1 MSISLQLRS
10 GNAPVQTALVQPV
23 VHTLPLSAKV
33 VWENN
38 APRLYI
44 NGKCTAPVFYGLSDI
59 HASRSYTEQA
69 QRNIAYFAEAGVH
82 LVQVD
87 CELRACFREDA
98 PEKAWIDPVVK
109 EVAGAIRANSQ
120 AAVIIRLH
128 MNAPVWWMQSHRDEL
143 NVLYNC
149 DPLDEGHAERLIG
162 KDLECVQRVSLAS
175 EKWKKDMGNMLASLC
190 EQLQETPEGDNIIG
204 IQVACGVFGEWHQ
217 WGFWEYDPDYSQP
230 MQQYFRR
237 FLKKR
242 YGSDAALQ
250 KAWNDP
256 ACTLDTATIPEPEK
270 RAKGDCG
277 VFRDPQHSQAVI
289 DSLQALQ
296 SAGPDAIIHFASI
309 IKKCWKRD
317 ILTGSFYGYFFTIGV
332 RAAVGGHLEV
342 HKLLEHP
349 DIDYLSAPFSYHPVN
364 RKCGGPGISRSLLES
379 IRLNRKLWLTEM
391 DQPPENEAEFPGG
404 GDPALRPRTIALLR
418 RNTLEPLSRGMG
430 FWFYDHR
437 IVPGG
442 SLYEKVG
449 WWEAEDLRQEIAQ
462 LQQMASEW
470 AGKPYTPSADVL
482 LVFDTEM
489 FYHISCG
496 EKDNKRFD
504 DPALFDIVLAVSRS
518 GAAFDSIYLKDLE
531 KAELDRYKTVIFAG
545 TPLLT
550 DEQKELISRRLKNNK
565 RHLVWCYAPGF
576 SNGKTLDVNFISELT
591 GLAVS
596 ETGAENPALAPAF
609 AADEANRTFDDWSSW
624 YFPSGRFETEEIR
637 EIFEC
642 AGVHIYSKDF
652 EDVIVGNFGTAI
664 HTAHGGKGT
673 VCLRNGEIRNVDLP
687 ADSTI
692 IIG

>member
-1 MSISLQLRS
+1 MSVPLKLVPGDVSAEAIS
-10 GNAPVQTALVQPV
+10 VQPV
-23 VHTLPLSAKV
+23 NHTLPLSAKV
-33 VWENN
+33 IWENN

-59 HASRSYTEQA
+59 HASRSYTPQA
-69 QRNIAYFAEAGVH
+69 QRNIGYFAEAGVD

-87 CELRACFREDA
+87 CELRACFLEDS
-98 PEKAWIDPVVK
+98 PEKAQIDPIIK
-109 EVAGAIRANSQ
+109 EVAGAIRANSR

-128 MNAPVWWMQSHRDEL
+128 MNAPVWWMQTYREEL

-175 EKWKKDMGNMLASLC
+175 EKWKQDMGRMLTSLC
-190 EQLQETPEGDNIIG
+190 EQLQETPEGDHIIG

-217 WGFWEYDPDYSQP
+217 WGFWEYDPDYSLP
-230 MQQYFRR
+230 MQRYFRR
-237 FLKKR
+237 FLKER

-256 ACTLDTATIPEPEK
+256 DCTLETAKIPEPEK
-270 RAKGDCG
+270 RVRSEFG
-277 VFRDPQHSQAVI
+277 VFRDPAVSRPVI

-309 IKKCWKRD
+309 IKKSWKRD
-317 ILTGSFYGYFFTIGV
+317 ILTGTFYGYFFTIGV
-332 RAAVGGHLEV
+332 RAAIGGHLEM

-364 RKCGGPGISRSLLES
+364 RQCGGPGISRSLLES

-404 GDPALRPRTIALLR
+404 GDPALRQRTIALLR

-437 IVPGG
+437 IVPSG

-449 WWEAEDLRQEIAQ
+449 WWEAEDIRREIAQ
-462 LQQMASEW
+462 LQQLAAEW
-470 AGKPYTPSADVL
+470 AEKPYLPAADVL

-489 FYHISCG
+489 FYHVSCG
-496 EKDNKRFD
+496 EKENKRFD
-504 DPALFDIVLAVSRS
+504 DPALFNIVLAVSRT
-518 GAAFDSIYLKDLE
+518 GAAFDSIFLKDLE
-531 KAELDRYKTVIFAG
+531 KADLERYKTVIFAG
-545 TPLLT
+545 TPLIT
-550 DEQKELISRRLKNNK
+550 EEQKEIISRRLKNSQ
-565 RHLVWCYAPGF
+565 RHIVWCYAPGF

-591 GLAVS
+591 GISTAV
-596 ETGAENPALAPAF
+596 TKAANPALSPVFIAS
-609 AADEANRTFDDWSSW
+609 EECRKFDSWTSW
-624 YFPSGRFETEEIR
+624 YFPEGSIQTEQVR
-637 EIFEC
+637 EIFELS
-642 AGVHIYSKDF
+642 GVHICTKDF
-652 EDVIVGNFGTAI
+652 EDVISGNFGTAI
-664 HTAHGGKGT
+664 HTAHGGKGS
-673 VCLRNGEIRNVDLP
+673 VKLRNGETLAVDLP
-687 ADSTI
+687 PDSTI